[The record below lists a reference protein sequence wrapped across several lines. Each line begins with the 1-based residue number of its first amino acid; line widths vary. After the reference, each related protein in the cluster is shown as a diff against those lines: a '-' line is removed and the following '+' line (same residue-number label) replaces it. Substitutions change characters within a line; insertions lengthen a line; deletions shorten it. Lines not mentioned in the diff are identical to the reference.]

1 MAGTSSLAA
10 IEDEKKSLQENKTWK
25 LVPKAQAKGKK
36 ILSNTWVLTIK
47 GSGKHKARLVV
58 RGDQQI
64 FGENFDETY
73 SPVVSNEALRIILAI
88 ASSKEYGIV
97 TFDVKTAFLHGNLDE
112 DIYMFLPQSYKNEND
127 MVCKLL
133 KSLYGLRQASR
144 QWNAKFTDIL
154 KKLNLREVTGERC
167 VFVGTDIILAI
178 HVDDGIIVFKNKN
191 KADNLL
197 MQLQQ
202 EFKITID
209 KNPTEFLGMEI
220 IKNNSYECLE
230 ISQNKYTRE
239 VLEKFGMAE
248 ARPVDTPAI
257 GGERP
262 DNDQKNQNFPYRQA
276 VGRLLYLSSRSRPDI
291 TYSVNIVSRYMEHP
305 TNFDVTRV
313 KRIMR
318 YLNGGTTAIKYN
330 GTLNNDLQAYC
341 DSDYAGDTKSRKS
354 TSGWVI
360 MFKGGPIAWGTQ
372 KQSVTA
378 TSSCEAE
385 FISACSCVKVLL
397 YLKAFIQDLTG
408 SHIKASWCE
417 KPVKATIFEDNKGAI
432 DLIKNGILNKRSK
445 HIEVRFHFITE
456 KIREKQI
463 EIKYIPTSEQIA
475 DIFTK
480 PLLPQK
486 FKTFKDKIVHDI
498 Q

>member
-1 MAGTSSLAA
+1 
-10 IEDEKKSLQENKTWK
+10 
-25 LVPKAQAKGKK
+25 
-36 ILSNTWVLTIK
+36 
-47 GSGKHKARLVV
+47 
-58 RGDQQI
+58 
-64 FGENFDETY
+64 
-73 SPVVSNEALRIILAI
+73 
-88 ASSKEYGIV
+88 
-97 TFDVKTAFLHGNLDE
+97 
-112 DIYMFLPQSYKNEND
+112 
-127 MVCKLL
+127 
-133 KSLYGLRQASR
+133 
-144 QWNAKFTDIL
+144 
-154 KKLNLREVTGERC
+154 
-167 VFVGTDIILAI
+167 
-178 HVDDGIIVFKNKN
+178 
-191 KADNLL
+191 
-197 MQLQQ
+197 
-202 EFKITID
+202 
-209 KNPTEFLGMEI
+209 
-220 IKNNSYECLE
+220 
-230 ISQNKYTRE
+230 
-239 VLEKFGMAE
+239 
-248 ARPVDTPAI
+248 
-257 GGERP
+257 
-262 DNDQKNQNFPYRQA
+262 
-276 VGRLLYLSSRSRPDI
+276 
-291 TYSVNIVSRYMEHP
+291 
-305 TNFDVTRV
+305 
-313 KRIMR
+313 
-318 YLNGGTTAIKYN
+318 
-330 GTLNNDLQAYC
+330 
-341 DSDYAGDTKSRKS
+341 
-354 TSGWVI
+354 